1 MLNQSPTPLERTP
14 VQAQTLPSRELWR
27 WYILLL
33 IANELDLVFTYF
45 GLSQGTFMEA
55 NPLVRPH
62 LYTWWPLL
70 MKLAPLAGLALGVYA
85 VLTRGQHLQQ
95 RTLGALRLAT
105 AIYTI
110 VLVMHVLQ
118 MLTSAFT
125 G

>member
-1 MLNQSPTPLERTP
+1 MP
-14 VQAQTLPSRELWR
+14 PSRELWR

-85 VLTRGQHLQQ
+85 VLGHGHHLQ
-95 RTLGALRLAT
+95 RRVLGALRLAT

-110 VLVMHVLQ
+110 VLVMHVLHV
-118 MLTSAFT
+118 LALAFT